1 MPKISPGLGRSPAS
15 WATALLPALAC
26 VALAA
31 GEAQLPSMSTTTV
44 DGEVMHANT
53 LEVIGLAFRDIT
65 AKPRYA
71 AGRLE
76 FVGIEAKA
84 YRGRAKGWYA
94 IDLLPDPDILRTT
107 GREERWHRFS
117 FELAGVDL
125 ATLTRSL
132 GSTNDQ
138 LAGRI
143 DGWFEMTMPVG
154 ERPGITG
161 RGQIDISDG
170 TLVQL
175 PLLVSFL
182 AGNPAAARGKDR
194 LTARFQLRDGG
205 IDLLWLRLESPAIR
219 LAAHGRIGFDGR
231 LEIEIS
237 PRLAFELLRNVPL
250 LGSWAATGMS
260 RLAGSVTRAYVRG
273 HISQPVIVIDAF
285 GR

>member
-1 MPKISPGLGRSPAS
+1 MTR

-26 VALAA
+26 AALAA
-31 GEAQLPSMSTTTV
+31 GDAPLPSMNTTTV

-94 IDLLPDPDILRTT
+94 IDLLGEP
-107 GREERWHRFS
+107 RWHHCS
-117 FELAGVDL
+117 FEVTGVDL

-138 LAGRI
+138 LAGRV
-143 DGWFEMTMPVG
+143 DGWFEMTLPVG

-161 RGQIDISDG
+161 RGQIDITDG

-219 LAAHGRIGFDGR
+219 LAAQGRIGFDGR

-237 PRLAFELLRNVPL
+237 PRLPFELLRNVPL
-250 LGSWAATGMS
+250 LGGWAATGLS

>member
-1 MPKISPGLGRSPAS
+1 MR
-15 WATALLPALAC
+15 WATALLPVLASA
-26 VALAA
+26 VLTAS
-31 GEAQLPSMSTTTV
+31 EAPLPSMSTTTIA
-44 DGEVMHANT
+44 GEVMHANT

-65 AKPRYA
+65 ATPRYA
-71 AGRLE
+71 GGRLD
-76 FVGIEAKA
+76 FADIEGKA
-84 YRGRAKGWYA
+84 YRGRAKGWYGL
-94 IDLLPDPDILRTT
+94 DLVPDKR
-107 GREERWHRFS
+107 GERWHQCS
-117 FELAGVDL
+117 FEVTGVDL

-143 DGWFEMTMPVG
+143 DGWFELTLPVG
-154 ERPGITG
+154 ERPGIAG

-194 LTARFQLRDGG
+194 LTARFQMRDGG

-219 LAAHGRIGFDGR
+219 LAAQGRIGFDGQ

-237 PRLAFELLRNVPL
+237 PRLPFELLRNVPL
-250 LGSWAATGMS
+250 LGSWAATGLS
-260 RLAGSVTRAYVRG
+260 RLTGSVTRAYVRG

>member
-1 MPKISPGLGRSPAS
+1 MTR

-26 VALAA
+26 AALAA
-31 GEAQLPSMSTTTV
+31 GDAPLPSMNTTTV

-65 AKPRYA
+65 AKPRY
-71 AGRLE
+71 GQGKLE

-84 YRGRAKGWYA
+84 YRGRATGWYA
-94 IDLLPDPDILRTT
+94 IDLLPDE
-107 GREERWHRFS
+107 REERWHRFG
-117 FELAGVDL
+117 FELVGVDL

-138 LAGRI
+138 LAGRV
-143 DGWFEMTMPVG
+143 DGWFKMALPVG
-154 ERPGITG
+154 DRPGISG

-219 LAAHGRIGFDGR
+219 LAAQGRIGFDGR

-237 PRLAFELLRNVPL
+237 PRLPFELLRNVPL
-250 LGSWAATGMS
+250 LGSWAATGLS
-260 RLAGSVTRAYVRG
+260 RLTGSVTRAYVRG

-285 GR
+285 GK

>member
-1 MPKISPGLGRSPAS
+1 MSR
-15 WATALLPALAC
+15 WATALLAC
-26 VALAA
+26 AALAA
-31 GEAQLPSMSTTTV
+31 GDAPLPSMSTTTI

-71 AGRLE
+71 AGKLE
-76 FVGIEAKA
+76 FAGIEAKA
-84 YRGRAKGWYA
+84 YRGRAQGWYA
-94 IDLLPDPDILRTT
+94 IDLL
-107 GREERWHRFS
+107 GEQRWHHCN
-117 FELAGVDL
+117 FEVAGVDL

-143 DGWFEMTMPVG
+143 DGWFEMTLPVG
-154 ERPGITG
+154 ERPGISG

-219 LAAHGRIGFDGR
+219 LAAQGRIGFDGR

-237 PRLAFELLRNVPL
+237 PRLPFELLRNVPL
-250 LGSWAATGMS
+250 LGSWAATGLS
-260 RLAGSVTRAYVRG
+260 RLTGSVTRAYVRG

-285 GR
+285 GK